1 MSDLPHVY
9 RLSITLAD
17 GVYHATREL
26 GRSYQTGEYMH
37 NYALTYALGLATAE
51 YHDAVQVPRYR
62 DHLAPLRERGIYV
75 TPAKPE
81 RVRFATHTFK
91 FADTRNHVEMLPS
104 SVNVPSY
111 GRAREL
117 APESQFT
124 AYVLSRKELKLP
136 SELRLE
142 SPLPCQKQ
150 PNEYQF
156 PRWIRLG
163 KWFGKAEV
171 NVQKLCVTPHSGAFT
186 TAHPLNPLDTAL
198 KPKLFDLVNMPPVSI
213 INNAR
218 FEGESLALHREDEK
232 PFLHLPTDLGYRFP

>member
-26 GRSYQTGEYMH
+26 GRSYQTGEYLH
-37 NYALTYALGLATAE
+37 NYALTYALGYAVAE

-62 DHLAPLRERGIYV
+62 EHLAPLREQGLYV
-75 TPAKPE
+75 TPARPE
-81 RVRFATHTFK
+81 KVRFVSHTFK
-91 FADTRNHVEMLPS
+91 WADTRSHVEMVPS

-117 APESQFT
+117 APESRFT
-124 AYVLSRKELKLP
+124 AYILSRQRLKLPDEVSDPQASNELKL
-136 SELRLE
+136 
-142 SPLPCQKQ
+142 K
-150 PNEYQF
+150 
-156 PRWIRLG
+156 RWIRLG

-171 NVQKLCVTPHSGAFT
+171 EAQELCVTSYTGAFT
-186 TAHPLNPLDTAL
+186 TAHPLNPLDTGL

-218 FEGESLALHREDEK
+218 FEGDGWALRWQADDK
-232 PFLHLPTDLGYRFP
+232 QPFLTLPADLGYRFP